1 MDGHEIV
8 PPPAHGQRSRK
19 IGRLKIRYEKND
31 RTPRHDLVQVIKCQ
45 RRLRAASLRLKK
57 QNLPD
62 EPQCVR
68 AALFW
73 WDKKL
78 DAIREENQPNLIVVP
93 NRAEGEQTRNLRRQ
107 LAFGLRCAAKI
118 S

>member
-1 MDGHEIV
+1 MDRYEIV
-8 PPPAHGQRSRK
+8 PAPAHCERSGK

-31 RTPRHDLVQVIKCQ
+31 RAPRDDLVQVIKRQ
-45 RRLRAASLRLKK
+45 RRLRAASLRLEK

-107 LAFGLRCAAKI
+107 LAFGLRCAATV